1 MTDPERHEMELQ
13 RTFPSG
19 AQEWLCPECRRR
31 VVLHHEPAQG
41 RLKTVVLEAGD
52 AGAGHYGGTEALSM
66 GSPRI
71 AANAGA
77 GPDKGWLH

>member
-1 MTDPERHEMELQ
+1 MPDNERHEMRLQ

-19 AQEWLCPECRRR
+19 AQEWLCPECRRW
-31 VVLHHEPAQG
+31 VVLHHEAAQG

-52 AGAGHYGGTEALSM
+52 ERTAHHGGTEGVSM
-66 GSPRI
+66 SSPRI
-71 AANAGA
+71 AANG

>member
-1 MTDPERHEMELQ
+1 MHLQ
-13 RTFPSG
+13 QTFPSG

-31 VVLHHEPAQG
+31 VLLHHEAQQQ

-52 AGAGHYGGTEALSM
+52 ELAGHYGGTGGLSM

-71 AANAGA
+71 RESG
-77 GPDKGWLH
+77 GTPPDGGWLQ